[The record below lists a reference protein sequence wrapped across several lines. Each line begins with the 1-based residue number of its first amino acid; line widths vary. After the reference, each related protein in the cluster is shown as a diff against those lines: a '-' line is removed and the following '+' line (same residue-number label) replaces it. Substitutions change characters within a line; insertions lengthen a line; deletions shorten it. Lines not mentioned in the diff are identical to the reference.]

1 MYQYLN
7 IEFENWVWV
16 EYCMSNKSR
25 AKATYLQIFGVNATR
40 SNKIA
45 TRGSRF
51 DIIDGSDC
59 VLSF

>member
-1 MYQYLN
+1 
-7 IEFENWVWV
+7 
-16 EYCMSNKSR
+16 MSNLNRERNCLDSLV
-25 AKATYLQIFGVNATR
+25 ATYLQIFGVNATR